1 MVLKKGDE
9 EFVIFVNES
18 HISYDMLTFVVYD
31 RQVGKSFYH
40 KQNYLR
46 KLSCSMYI
54 AILCYGTLVIKF
66 FKLL

>member
-46 KLSCSMYI
+46 KLSCS
-54 AILCYGTLVIKF
+54 ILCYGTLVIKF